1 MAEPILAKPLYCR
14 PCLQR
19 LRSPSPPPLRDE
31 GTVLFP
37 ILPPTSKLPADHHI
51 QPGPVLSFPPTSS
64 PTLDALLST
73 FRTNIFLPSH
83 LLKLQQNLIYKE
95 KNRRLLTNT
104 EEPATAKLG
113 NEVHALKP
121 LNHFTDEPKTAKSL
135 AQMCELC
142 KEPRDWANMVR
153 FLIELKISGRKVKG
167 WQFEK
172 IVRRMGE
179 KGGLGIVMDMAR
191 RVEGTGMS
199 LGDIGITREAMWGA
213 VLKCVK
219 SEWSEEGVK
228 EAEKFIEAIW
238 EMLSEERH
246 VDRNATGKA
255 SDPKMQPEIVGVLLW
270 IRALRSTLFN
280 ESKDTEDRKVKRAA
294 EMVLAVYKKNAITTL
309 RDDDGR
315 NWREANQKLM
325 MWAPV
330 WHALKMA
337 RKIVGENT
345 ALGRGMTNT
354 ISLDLEPML
363 KKAMGIVRGHVAED
377 VTRRGLVLYDE
388 IEKIAE

>member
-1 MAEPILAKPLYCR
+1 MAEPIFAKFLYCR

-19 LRSPSPPPLRDE
+19 LLSSTPTRSFTSSSPRRKHGALPSF
-31 GTVLFP
+31 T
-37 ILPPTSKLPADHHI
+37 PT
-51 QPGPVLSFPPTSS
+51 TS

-83 LLKLQQNLIYKE
+83 LLKLQQNLIYKK
-95 KNRRLLTNT
+95 KNHRLLTNT

-121 LNHFTDEPKTAKSL
+121 LNHFTDEPSTSKSL
-135 AQMCELC
+135 AQMVEMC
-142 KEPRDWANMVR
+142 KEGRDWVNMVP
-153 FLIELKISGRKVKG
+153 FLIGLKTAGRKVKG

-179 KGGLGIVMDMAR
+179 KGGLGVVMEMAR
-191 RVEGTGMS
+191 RTEGTGMR
-199 LGDIGITREAMWGA
+199 LGDVGVAREAMWGA
-213 VLKCVK
+213 LLKCVR

-228 EAEKFIEAIW
+228 EAEKFIEGIW

-255 SDPKMQPEIVGVLLW
+255 GDPKMQPEIIGVLMW
-270 IRALRSTLFN
+270 IRALKSTLFTS
-280 ESKDTEDRKVKRAA
+280 SKDPDGKVKRAA
-294 EMVLAVYKKNAITTL
+294 EMVLAVWDPKSANTTL
-309 RDDDGR
+309 DEK
-315 NWREANQKLM
+315 NWFDANQKLIM
-325 MWAPV
+325 YAPV
-330 WHALKMA
+330 WHGMKMA

-345 ALGRGMTNT
+345 ALGRHLANT

-363 KKAMGIVRGHVAED
+363 KKAQRIVAQHVSED
-377 VTRRGLVLYDE
+377 VMRRGLVVYGE
-388 IEKIAE
+388 ISKMAE